1 MIFNYFSIINEK
13 IVASRL
19 IKRLYNRD
27 KSVLYYYSTQQKD
40 FIVNLNISH
49 FTPVLTKTKHLNK
62 GTYYYP
68 KPSNIQLSSL
78 LNKRCYSTLTKD
90 MTRITHHLNPYF
102 ITGFSDAECSF
113 LILVTNRPK
122 SRTGTWWVSPWP
134 TKPRSW
140 RIVCRY
146 QIGIHVKDLALLES
160 IQSYFSGIGHIVKQ
174 GDGLFSYQVS
184 SPKHISKIIIPHFEK
199 YPLITKK
206 KEDFILFKEVIDMVK
221 NGEHLNPEG
230 LQKIVN
236 IRASINLGLS
246 DTDKLKEA
254 FPETVPVKRPRVKFS
269 ENIHPHWIA
278 GFASGDG
285 CFTVHVRKSSASKL
299 GFSVALSFQLDQ
311 HTRDKEFM
319 SYLVKY
325 FNCGY
330 VSNNGSCIKFT
341 VSNLS
346 DIISIMIPFFEKY
359 PIQGVKALDFSAF
372 CEISKLMKQK
382 EHLNNE
388 GFSRILK
395 FRSSMNKNRE
405 IEYRVGIGIGIVKK
419 TRVIN
424 LYVYNRDKSILY
436 YSTDNIDEFSLSLNI
451 HKSTLLKH
459 LTKGTY
465 YLKRYHFSREI
476 SNNVLKFLNLSLS
489 EFNTRLM
496 EEREKLRRNIKA

>member
-1 MIFNYFSIINEK
+1 MS
-13 IVASRL
+13 
-19 IKRLYNRD
+19 YNR
-27 KSVLYYYSTQQKD
+27 
-40 FIVNLNISH
+40 
-49 FTPVLTKTKHLNK
+49 KTNHSPIQGVELK
-62 GTYYYP
+62 GG
-68 KPSNIQLSSL
+68 
-78 LNKRCYSTLTKD
+78 
-90 MTRITHHLNPYF
+90 THHLNPYF

-113 LILVTNRPK
+113 LSLVIKRPE
-122 SRTGTWWVSPWP
+122 SRTG
-134 TKPRSW
+134 W

-160 IQSYFSGIGHIVKQ
+160 IQSYFCGIGHIVKQ

-184 SPKHISKIIIPHFEK
+184 SPKHISEIIIPHFEK

-246 DTDKLKEA
+246 DNLKEA
-254 FPETVPVKRPRVKFS
+254 FPETVPVKRPRVNFS

-299 GFSVALSFQLDQ
+299 GFSEALSFQLDQ

-325 FNCGY
+325 FNCGN

-382 EHLNNE
+382 EHLNIE
-388 GFSRILK
+388 GFNRILK
-395 FRSSMNKNRE
+395 IRSSMNKNRVQG
-405 IEYRVGIGIGIVKK
+405 R
-419 TRVIN
+419 N
-424 LYVYNRDKSILY
+424 
-436 YSTDNIDEFSLSLNI
+436 
-451 HKSTLLKH
+451 
-459 LTKGTY
+459 
-465 YLKRYHFSREI
+465 
-476 SNNVLKFLNLSLS
+476 S
-489 EFNTRLM
+489 E
-496 EEREKLRRNIKA
+496 EDSSK